1 MVPKKKK
8 LKVDNFIKTLNQNIM
23 KTIKSW
29 AEEDRPREKMLSKGK
44 EALSNSELLAI
55 LIGSGNSKESAVD
68 LSRRILSDKND
79 NLIEMSKL
87 NINELMKYNGI
98 GEAKAVSIMAALEL
112 GRRRRYSEALE
123 QPSIKNSKI
132 AYECFYAYLSD
143 LNHEQ
148 FWIMLLNNANKIIKL
163 KQIGVGGMTGT
174 TADPKKIFKYAL
186 ENNAA
191 SVMLCHNHPSG
202 NTTPS
207 NADKQITNNLIK
219 AGQFLEIKILDHII
233 IGNDNYFSFADEGLL

>member
-44 EALSNSELLAI
+44 EALSNSELIAI

-87 NINELMKYNGI
+87 NINDLMKYNGI

-132 AYECFYAYLSD
+132 AYECFYAHLTD

-174 TADPKKIFKYAL
+174 TADPKKIFKCAL